1 MTDTSV
7 TAHQKGRA
15 GRPPSPATR
24 RAKLRKEYID
34 AIGVAN
40 LTPALTEAILAA
52 VELTVMASEVRT
64 RIAKAGTGTA
74 EDLMALVRIENAA
87 SRAVARLPVTSISTV
102 AAI

>member
-1 MTDTSV
+1 MTDIHT
-7 TAHQKGRA
+7 TAHEKGKA
-15 GRPPSPATR
+15 GRPPSSATR

-34 AIGVAN
+34 AIGVEN

-52 VELTVMASEVRT
+52 VELTVMAAEVR
-64 RIAKAGTGTA
+64 AKISRAGAGTA

-102 AAI
+102 AA